1 MCFSCVAESTNCES
15 LGGKVR
21 LYVVVV
27 VVLSPELG
35 DYLCKFRGETSTGSE
50 SLDGRDL
57 PVCNQTL
64 TN

>member
-1 MCFSCVAESTNCES
+1 MVR
-15 LGGKVR
+15 VR